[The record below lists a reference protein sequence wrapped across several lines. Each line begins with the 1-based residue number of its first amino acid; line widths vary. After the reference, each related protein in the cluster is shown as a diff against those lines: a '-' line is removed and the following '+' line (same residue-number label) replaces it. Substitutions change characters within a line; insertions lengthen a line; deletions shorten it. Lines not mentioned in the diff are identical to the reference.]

1 MLHAVFEYQG
11 QAVNPSTAFPAI
23 SENSR
28 LRFFFVFVLYIA
40 QGVPYGLF
48 FFAIPAWLAINDAST
63 AAVGGY
69 ISAASLP
76 WTLKFLHGFFMDRYA
91 FLPMGRRR
99 AWLAGAQLCMFLGLV
114 ICAAIGPDSHEVL
127 MLSIFAFAFMLATT
141 IQDVAVDGMAVD
153 LLQENERA
161 RANGLMFG
169 GQSVG
174 IAAGTAISGWLIA
187 TMGLVTALLVVAA
200 FMLAVLCMVLV
211 LRERP
216 GERLLPWTAGQAS
229 SINRSHQVD
238 AWWPLLSQTFRVIL
252 RKNSLI
258 LILAA
263 ILAGASWGF
272 FLGLAPLVATAATGW
287 SDAEYSSISGLG
299 NLISGIAAILV
310 FGILI
315 ERIGTRWGLVMATG
329 LFALLCLAMAFNE
342 SLWAEHWTM
351 SSFVVIAITL
361 YVMILVGWAATAMRI
376 CSPAV
381 AATQFALYMA
391 VANLGTSLA
400 AALLG
405 PIEALGGYPAVFLA
419 TAVGLAISGAL
430 FFTAADAEKLPVE
443 ISPAID

>member
-1 MLHAVFEYQG
+1 MLHAVFVKG
-11 QAVNPSTAFPAI
+11 RVVNTNTALPAI

-48 FFAIPAWLAINDAST
+48 FFAIPAWLAVNEAST
-63 AAVGGY
+63 VAVGGY

-99 AWLAGAQLCMFLGLV
+99 AWLVGAQLSMFLGLL
-114 ICAAIGPDSHEVL
+114 ICAIIGPDSNQVL
-127 MLSIFAFAFMLATT
+127 TLSVFAFAFMLATT

-161 RANGLMFG
+161 KANGLMFG

-187 TMGLVTALLVVAA
+187 SMGLAAALLAVAA
-200 FMLAVLCMVLV
+200 FMFAVLCMVIA

-229 SINRSHQVD
+229 DINRSYQMQ

-263 ILAGASWGF
+263 VLAGASWGF
-272 FLGLAPLVATAATGW
+272 FLGLAPLVSTAATGW

-299 NLISGIAAILV
+299 NLVSGIAAILV

-329 LFALLCLAMAFNE
+329 LFAVLCLAMAFNE
-342 SLWAEHWTM
+342 ALWTEHWAM
-351 SSFVVIAITL
+351 SSFVVVAITL

-405 PIEALGGYPAVFLA
+405 PMEALGGYSAVFLA
-419 TAVGLAISGAL
+419 TAVGLAVSGLL
-430 FFTAADAEKLPVE
+430 FYIAAGEDKSPVE
-443 ISPAID
+443 LSPAID

>member
-1 MLHAVFEYQG
+1 M
-11 QAVNPSTAFPAI
+11 NTNTALPAI

-99 AWLAGAQLCMFLGLV
+99 AWLAAAQLSMFLGLL
-114 ICAAIGPDSHEVL
+114 ICAIIGPDSHEVL
-127 MLSIFAFAFMLATT
+127 VLSVFAFVFMLATT

-187 TMGLVTALLVVAA
+187 SMGLAFALLVIAA
-200 FMLAVLCMVLV
+200 FMFAVLCMVLA

-229 SINRSHQVD
+229 DINRSHQMH
-238 AWWPLLSQTFRVIL
+238 AWWPLLSRTFRVIL
-252 RKNSLI
+252 RRNSLI

-263 ILAGASWGF
+263 VLAGASWGF

-299 NLISGIAAILV
+299 NLVSGIAAILV

-342 SLWAEHWTM
+342 SLWAEHWVM
-351 SSFVVIAITL
+351 SSFVVTAITL

-405 PIEALGGYPAVFLA
+405 PIEALGGFSAVFLA

-430 FFTAADAEKLPVE
+430 FFIAADAEKLPVQ